1 MPCWNQFPNP
11 IPETSS
17 ENGSR
22 NRPSEP
28 VPDRLPEQL
37 LETDTGDSLALG
49 AYASLQPDHIA
60 WWTGRDLNPRPYG
73 AGLVPSRKQGRYTTG
88 QAGEPRPEP
97 VSIPGCSTGPQ
108 ENADN
113 TQAVKL

>member
-22 NRPSEP
+22 SRPSEP

-49 AYASLQPDHIA
+49 AYASLQPGHIA

-73 AGLVPSRKQGRYTTG
+73 AGLVPSRKQGPSRPAKRAIFGLTLSVY
-88 QAGEPRPEP
+88 QADLPAHEKAHT
-97 VSIPGCSTGPQ
+97 IQGC
-108 ENADN
+108 
-113 TQAVKL
+113 